1 MRLNFS
7 HATYEEADMRIRRL
21 RRCKGVHQRKELV
34 FGGKPV
40 GDMGSDGTT
49 ASNLRAVLLDT
60 QGPEIRTGVLKD
72 DTSGKHK
79 IELGKGAS
87 LTLTTDEAHRE
98 QGDAAV
104 VFVTYADLCSTVR
117 VGSSVLLDDGAVS
130 LEVTSIDASAGTVL
144 CTVLNT
150 GMLGSRK
157 GVNLPGATV
166 TLPPMTEKDRADLKY
181 GVSRDVD
188 FVAASFVRKAED
200 VHAIRDLLAEE
211 TSKLWQNTDEPDH
224 LAPMIISKIENGEGM
239 ANFDEILAASD
250 GIMVARGDLGVEI
263 PMETVFIAQKEMIRK
278 CREVG
283 KPVIVATQMLESM
296 IKNPR
301 PTRAEVSD
309 VANAVLDG
317 CDCVMLSGECANG
330 DYPVEAVQTMRK
342 TLVQADTHLRVATG
356 SRLMEGADM
365 NMRKLMPANA
375 TQYEVLARS
384 AVDASLNFKAPL
396 IIVLSRT
403 GETARLV
410 AKHRPEVPVM
420 AFITDP
426 KVGRQLQI
434 HRGIFPV
441 CVTKDVEFW
450 KAPKE
455 AVASAKQLG
464 WCKSGDHVVLVY
476 ALPDSG
482 GLEEQVT
489 LNVATVQ

>member
-1 MRLNFS
+1 M
-7 HATYEEADMRIRRL
+7 
-21 RRCKGVHQRKELV
+21 
-34 FGGKPV
+34 
-40 GDMGSDGTT
+40 
-49 ASNLRAVLLDT
+49 
-60 QGPEIRTGVLKD
+60 
-72 DTSGKHK
+72 
-79 IELGKGAS
+79 
-87 LTLTTDEAHRE
+87 
-98 QGDAAV
+98 
-104 VFVTYADLCSTVR
+104 
-117 VGSSVLLDDGAVS
+117 
-130 LEVTSIDASAGTVL
+130 
-144 CTVLNT
+144 
-150 GMLGSRK
+150 
-157 GVNLPGATV
+157 
-166 TLPPMTEKDRADLKY
+166 
-181 GVSRDVD
+181 
-188 FVAASFVRKAED
+188 
-200 VHAIRDLLAEE
+200 
-211 TSKLWQNTDEPDH
+211 
-224 LAPMIISKIENGEGM
+224 
-239 ANFDEILAASD
+239 
-250 GIMVARGDLGVEI
+250 
-263 PMETVFIAQKEMIRK
+263 
-278 CREVG
+278 
-283 KPVIVATQMLESM
+283 
-296 IKNPR
+296 
-301 PTRAEVSD
+301 SD

-342 TLVQADTHLRVATG
+342 TLVQADAHLRVATG

-365 NMRKLMPANA
+365 NMRKLMPVNA